1 MSINTISAGQ
11 KDWVTVLNN
20 NFTEL
25 GKQSER
31 ADLVISNG
39 WSQINNEECYV
50 KRIPLPSGDV
60 LKIMQLNIQ
69 NASVQNNANFGSIVT
84 VPDDFGSAYARP
96 VGNTVSINTEGHF
109 QGYFEW
115 TFANFNNLG
124 GSYVPLNGESGT
136 FNIQLRATLLY
147 F

>member
-11 KDWVTVLNN
+11 NDWVNVLNN

-69 NASVQNNANFGSIVT
+69 NANVQNNAGFYSIVK
-84 VPDDFGSAYARP
+84 VPDDFGTAYARP
-96 VGNTVSINTEGHF
+96 VGSTTSINVNGHF

-115 TFANFNNLG
+115 SFSDFNNLG
-124 GSYVPLNGESGT
+124 GTYNPTDAGS